1 MSALVFEGLLGK
13 AGRSVAIKDSI
24 DVAGWPTRAGSRAFA
39 DAAPAERHAGV
50 VQALL
55 DDGWQLIG
63 KAGMHELAFGVTG
76 INDWAGTPLNPQAP
90 DRIPGGSSSGSA
102 AIVAQGA
109 ADIAIGTDT
118 GGSVRM
124 PAACCGV
131 YGFKPTFGR
140 LSREGVQPAN
150 STLDCVGPMAREIH
164 GIVAAMAAM
173 DHSFIPQPPAR
184 GYRIGVVAVDCA
196 TPVAEAMAEALQRS
210 SWQCSTVHL
219 PLLGAAFDAG
229 LTVINVE
236 TWAAFGELTGQGLLG
251 ADVEARLLKA
261 SATTAQALAEAE
273 SVRQAFSAQ
282 VDQLLEH
289 FDALALPSLP
299 RLPPLLEEVR
309 NGAPVIDLTCFLR
322 PFNLSGHPA
331 LSIPVA
337 CPGSP
342 LKAGLQLVGRKG
354 GDAQLCAIGASLGL
368 A

>member
-1 MSALVFEGLLGK
+1 MSSLVFEGLLGK
-13 AGRSVAIKDSI
+13 AGRTVAIKDSI
-24 DVAGWPTRAGSRAFA
+24 DVAGWPTRAGSRAFD
-39 DAAPAERHAGV
+39 DAAPAGRHADV

-55 DDGWQLIG
+55 DDDWQLIG
-63 KAGMHELAFGVTG
+63 KAAMHELAFGVTG

-109 ADIAIGTDT
+109 VDIAIGTDT

-140 LSREGVQPAN
+140 LSREGVLPAN
-150 STLDCVGPMAREIH
+150 TSLDCVGPMARDID

-173 DHSFIPQPPAR
+173 DGSFIPQPATP
-184 GYRIGVVAVDCA
+184 GYRIGVVAVESAAAVA
-196 TPVAEAMAEALQRS
+196 TAIADALQHS
-210 SWQCSTVHL
+210 GWQCSEVQL
-219 PLLGAAFDAG
+219 PLLGAAFEAG

-236 TWAAFGELTGQGLLG
+236 TWAAFGALTGQGLLG
-251 ADVEARLLKA
+251 ADVEARLLRA
-261 SATTAQALAEAE
+261 SATGAVELADAEA
-273 SVRQAFSAQ
+273 VRRAFTAQ
-282 VDQLLEH
+282 VDQLLEY

-309 NGAPVIDLTCFLR
+309 SGASVIDLTHFLR

-342 LKAGLQLVGRKG
+342 LKAGLQLIGRKG
-354 GDAQLCAIGASLGL
+354 GDAQLCAIGASLGI

>member
-13 AGRSVAIKDSI
+13 PGRTVAIKDSI
-24 DVAGWPTRAGSRAFA
+24 NVAGWPTRAGSQAFA
-39 DAAPAERHAGV
+39 DAAPAARHADV
-50 VQALL
+50 VAALL
-55 DDGWQLIG
+55 NDGWQVIG

-76 INDWAGTPLNPQAP
+76 INDWAGTPINPQAP

-109 ADIAIGTDT
+109 VDIAIGTDT

-140 LSREGVQPAN
+140 LSRTGVQPAR
-150 STLDCVGPMAREIH
+150 STLDCVGPMARDIH

-173 DHSFIPQPPAR
+173 DSSFTPEPSAR
-184 GYRIGVVAVDCA
+184 GYRVGVLAVECA
-196 TPVAEAMAEALQRS
+196 APVAAAMAQALQHS
-210 SWQCSTVHL
+210 SWQCSEAQL
-219 PLLGAAFDAG
+219 PLLDDAFEAG

-261 SATTAQALAEAE
+261 SATTVEALARAE
-273 SVRQAFSAQ
+273 GVRQAFSAQ

-309 NGAPVIDLTCFLR
+309 NGAPVIDLTRFLR

-337 CPGSP
+337 CPGSA

-368 A
+368 T